1 MHHQAIDTVITE
13 SNRLFHQ
20 FLLAHTALSLG
31 QGTLTGFPDT
41 ICITTTVG
49 LNIEIE
55 PIPMGELKR
64 YRDELPNFL
73 VEIFHGK
80 LVQIWH
86 ECLSNLF
93 QILVDFHFSGQ
104 RQFVEL
110 KKRNISLDF
119 QENAILEIQVK
130 DRLCRDFGFQN
141 YSDRVKL
148 LNAVF
153 NPNQEQSEHLGNV
166 SKNVQVRNA
175 FQHREREVD
184 EFLLR
189 ELGVQKISLLD
200 RDGKPREYML
210 GDTLELSVPEFDAFR
225 RSLLMVGQVWRKW
238 NG

>member
-1 MHHQAIDTVITE
+1 MQLQAIDTVVKE
-13 SNRLFHQ
+13 SNSLFKQ
-20 FLLAHTALSLG
+20 FLLAHTALSIG
-31 QGTLTGFPDT
+31 QGTLTDFPDA
-41 ICITTTVG
+41 ICISTTVG
-49 LNIEIE
+49 LDIEIE

-64 YRDELPNFL
+64 YRDELPKFL
-73 VEIFHGK
+73 LEIFHGK
-80 LVQIWH
+80 LVQIWN

-93 QILVDFHFSGQ
+93 QMLVDLHFSGQ
-104 RQFVEL
+104 RQFIEL

-119 QENAILEIQVK
+119 QEDAKLEIQVK
-130 DRLCRDFGFQN
+130 DRLCHDFGFQN

-153 NPNQEQSEHLGNV
+153 NPNQEQCDYLYNV

-175 FQHREREVD
+175 FQHRERKVD

-200 RDGKPREYML
+200 DDGKPQEYLL
-210 GDTLELSVPEFDAFR
+210 GDILKLSVPEFDAFR
-225 RSLLMVGQVWRKW
+225 RSLLMVGQLWRKW